1 MARKKP
7 VERSM
12 VRPAAAPQPGAAGP
26 PGPLT
31 DAAVA
36 AARASR
42 TPPPPPSCSEV
53 PGGPRDAAAR
63 DPGSGCPKCA

>member
-12 VRPAAAPQPGAAGP
+12 VRPEAGPRPGAARA

-31 DAAVA
+31 GAAVA

-42 TPPPPPSCSEV
+42 TPPPPSCSEA
-53 PGGPRDAAAR
+53 PAGPRDAAAR
-63 DPGSGCPKCA
+63 DLGSGWPRRA